1 MKAEVSLPST
11 AETVIWG
18 WIAADR
24 APVLSVQS
32 GDTVRIDTVSVGRG
46 FFAGDDGVSTVYT
59 ASTVTLTSGKFVCR
73 LTIRSMR

>member
-1 MKAEVSLPST
+1 MF
-11 AETVIWG
+11 
-18 WIAADR
+18 
-24 APVLSVQS
+24 
-32 GDTVRIDTVSVGRG
+32 VGREFAGAGDIVYDLVLQASGKVHFITASRQGAQCEG